1 MYKVT
6 TMKQDVKELSVL
18 HWIPLIIL
26 QQEVS
31 TFHDDVGYSGL
42 KQKYVVFLIFR
53 ALKEAERYISL
64 QTTKDQV
71 DKAYED
77 IIVFDNLVTLVE
89 RVNELVYLVT
99 VLLLLGQ

>member
-1 MYKVT
+1 M
-6 TMKQDVKELSVL
+6 L
-18 HWIPLIIL
+18 
-26 QQEVS
+26 
-31 TFHDDVGYSGL
+31 F
-42 KQKYVVFLIFR
+42 FLIFR

-89 RVNELVYLVT
+89 RVNELVCLVT
-99 VLLLLGQ
+99 ILLLIGGWREILPGAKDIGHLEKESQECSSMSSCS

>member
-1 MYKVT
+1 M
-6 TMKQDVKELSVL
+6 L
-18 HWIPLIIL
+18 
-26 QQEVS
+26 
-31 TFHDDVGYSGL
+31 F
-42 KQKYVVFLIFR
+42 FLIFR

-99 VLLLLGQ
+99 VLLLIG

>member
-1 MYKVT
+1 M
-6 TMKQDVKELSVL
+6 L
-18 HWIPLIIL
+18 
-26 QQEVS
+26 
-31 TFHDDVGYSGL
+31 F
-42 KQKYVVFLIFR
+42 FLIFR

-89 RVNELVYLVT
+89 RVNELVCLVT
-99 VLLLLGQ
+99 ILLLIGG